1 MTKVTKPKPKKPP
14 RLYRVALVS
23 EDLRFKLAEAV
34 TGNCSRSLVGTKG
47 EWHLT
52 DFVLSDQAVRYHIKN
67 LSGDAW
73 IDGKADARWPELLEE
88 LINEPAQQRWRDDT
102 RRIAREKSAKN
113 RAERRAA

>member
-34 TGNCSRSLVGTKG
+34 TGNCQRSLVGTPG
-47 EWHLT
+47 AWWIR
-52 DFVLSDQAVRYHIKN
+52 DFVLSDQAVRHHIKE
-67 LSGDAW
+67 LSGIIYEDERPYPSWA
-73 IDGKADARWPELLEE
+73 ALEEE
-88 LINEPAQQRWRDDT
+88 LINEPAQIEWRAENL
-102 RRIAREKSAKN
+102 RIARERAAAK